1 MKLEM
6 LNSLLDI
13 EIAYNLL
20 KSSSKEGKDPID
32 SHYEQLKTEIAV
44 LDKTSDEYNILE
56 KYVKQTH
63 ASTHTLYTLEI
74 QQVLKM
80 HLNSTKSNYKYL
92 SHITQYHTVIVLI
105 ISFVDLQD
113 FSTRGKEAIQA
124 ISETS
129 E

>member
-20 KSSSKEGKDPID
+20 KSSSNEGKDPID
-32 SHYEQLKTEIAV
+32 SHYEKLKTDINV
-44 LDKTSDEYNILE
+44 LDKKSDEYNILE

-74 QQVLKM
+74 QQVLEPD
-80 HLNSTKSNYKYL
+80 L
-92 SHITQYHTVIVLI
+92 VI
-105 ISFVDLQD
+105 S
-113 FSTRGKEAIQA
+113 
-124 ISETS
+124 
-129 E
+129 